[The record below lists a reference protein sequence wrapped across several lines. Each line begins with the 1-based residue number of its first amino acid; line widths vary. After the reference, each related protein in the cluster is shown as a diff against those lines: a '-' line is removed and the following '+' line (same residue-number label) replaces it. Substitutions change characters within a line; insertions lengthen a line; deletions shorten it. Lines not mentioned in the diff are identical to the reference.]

1 MHQTR
6 RDKNIHYVISLREE
20 HNYKRKLEEG
30 RLPEDLD
37 LRQQFTRLTLD
48 KGHTGLEMI
57 IVGAPQLVEQKLQGG
72 QRDVILG

>member
-1 MHQTR
+1 M
-6 RDKNIHYVISLREE
+6 
-20 HNYKRKLEEG
+20 
-30 RLPEDLD
+30 LPENLD